1 MNWATLIFLTQ
12 SFDSKIAFNFLLFWH
27 FQVIRV
33 GDKHFLSS
41 LCPRLHSLHSLEEN
55 ILSRNVSSITTMHFH
70 ETHFTDYNLATC
82 MLWRLTDNLS
92 AVRSWFQNHVLGGNC
107 TLASWNCF
115 AVLCNSVFS
124 EQMSGPVCRCPRKC
138 LTGISHYSS
147 GLLLWVWK
155 KRIE

>member
-82 MLWRLTDNLS
+82 VCSEGLQITCLQWDHDFKTMYWVGTVPWHLEIVLLS
-92 AVRSWFQNHVLGGNC
+92 SVTLFSLNRCQVLFVGALVNVW
-107 TLASWNCF
+107 LAF
-115 AVLCNSVFS
+115 HIIAPAFFS
-124 EQMSGPVCRCPRKC
+124 GFE
-138 LTGISHYSS
+138 
-147 GLLLWVWK
+147 K
-155 KRIE
+155 KE